1 MFQFIKNIFFPT
13 QVNFKELVQNGA
25 VIVDVRSVQEFKSG
39 HVKNA
44 INIPLEQVKQKVADL
59 KKMNKPIITVCRS
72 GARSSMAKQTLKNA
86 GIIVYNGGAWNNLQ
100 SKI

>member
-13 QVNFKELVQNGA
+13 PVNFKELVQNGA

-44 INIPLEQVKQKVADL
+44 INIPLDQLKSKIVEL
-59 KKMNKPIITVCRS
+59 KKKNKPIITVCRS

-86 GIIVYNGGAWNNLQ
+86 GITVYNGGAWNNLQ

>member
-1 MFQFIKNIFFPT
+1 MLQFFKNIFFPT
-13 QVNFKELVQNGA
+13 PVNFKELVQNGA

-44 INIPLEQVKQKVADL
+44 INIPLEQVKQRIAEL
-59 KKMNKPIITVCRS
+59 KKMNQPIITVCRS
-72 GARSSMAKQTLKNA
+72 GARSSMAKQWIAGA
-86 GIIVYNGGAWNNLQ
+86 GITVFNGGAWNSLQ